1 MGQHLFIV
9 LLAVWLIRRFS
20 NIERL
25 NEDRQA
31 G

>member
-1 MGQHLFIV
+1 MSQHLFIV
-9 LLAVWLIRRFS
+9 LLAVWLIRRFA